1 MNRPGQS
8 LLWQRILL
16 AAIIF
21 IAVLG
26 LAFVFRD
33 QITEIILI
41 PILYILWVVDVALQ
55 MFGQRC
61 IWFAAL
67 MIALLLSLFF
77 SRRNER
83 PVKELDRTVYSRGP
97 AEGRINFWR
106 RRVRVN
112 TRAINAVS
120 YRRSE
125 MYHLVIRALAYHEN
139 SNAQEI
145 EERLQAGEI
154 HVPPG
159 VSSILGLDD
168 RSVEARHQVHLLE
181 AIKLRLR
188 WMMARFFSPKYLPD
202 SKIEQIAKY
211 LESLMEV
218 DYDA

>member
-1 MNRPGQS
+1 MV
-8 LLWQRILL
+8 
-16 AAIIF
+16 
-21 IAVLG
+21 VLG

-33 QITEIILI
+33 QITEIVLI

-61 IWFAAL
+61 IWVAAL
-67 MIALLLSLFF
+67 MIALLLSLFI

-145 EERLQAGEI
+145 EEQLQTGEI
-154 HVPPG
+154 RVPPE

-168 RSVEARHQVHLLE
+168 RSVEARHKVNLLD
-181 AIKLRLR
+181 AIKLRLK
-188 WMMARFFSPKYLPD
+188 WIIERFVSPKYLPD
-202 SKIEQIAKY
+202 YKIEQIAEY

>member
-202 SKIEQIAKY
+202 SKIEQIAEY

>member
-41 PILYILWVVDVALQ
+41 PILYILWVVDMALQ

-202 SKIEQIAKY
+202 SKIEQIAEY